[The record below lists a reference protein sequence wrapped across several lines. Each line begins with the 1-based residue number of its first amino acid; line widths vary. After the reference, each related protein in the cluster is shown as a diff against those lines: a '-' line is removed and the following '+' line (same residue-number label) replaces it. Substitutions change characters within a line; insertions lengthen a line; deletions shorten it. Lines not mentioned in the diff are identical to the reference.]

1 MRAGIPE
8 IIPPRAAGSP
18 RRRKRAAGQPRKK
31 GDYLWRDFWTDPAV
45 RKGLRRILLKACR
58 RVEERGSVE
67 SDLLLYCLRINDDS
81 SLEDKLSEPWKP
93 GGDSAPD
100 LSIWEM
106 LSVNLYSDLHSE
118 LSATVEV
125 PTPTRAQRKRIRA
138 FVAKLNREQFPNYEA
153 AAAALLRGAGVPARQ
168 KEMADRR
175 RLSRWAK
182 RLTGSYCDAEV
193 AAFLTAARR
202 HCGYR
207 KPRVL
212 AAALKQDRRRN
223 PRQYSL
229 KP

>member
-1 MRAGIPE
+1 LEEP
-8 IIPPRAAGSP
+8 GS
-18 RRRKRAAGQPRKK
+18 A
-31 GDYLWRDFWTDPAV
+31 
-45 RKGLRRILLKACR
+45 
-58 RVEERGSVE
+58 E
-67 SDLLLYCLRINDDS
+67 SDLLLYCLRTNDDS
-81 SLEDKLSEPWKP
+81 PLEDKLGEPWKP
-93 GGDSAPD
+93 GGASGLD

-125 PTPTRAQRKRIRA
+125 PTLTRAQRRKTLTT
-138 FVAKLNREQFPNYEA
+138 VAKLRREGPLDYEL
-153 AAAALLRGAGVPARQ
+153 AALVAQLVPQLERRARVPTRG

-182 RLTGSYCDAEV
+182 RLTGAYCDAEV
-193 AAFLTAARR
+193 AALLTAARR

-207 KPRVL
+207 NPRVS

>member
-1 MRAGIPE
+1 MRARIPE

-18 RRRKRAAGQPRKK
+18 RRRKRPADQPRKK
-31 GDYLWRDFWTDPAV
+31 GDYLWGDFWDDPAV
-45 RKGLRRILLKACR
+45 RKARRRIVAKAWR
-58 RVEERGSVE
+58 RLAGPGSEERDALLE
-67 SDLLLYCLRINDDS
+67 SLRTGDDSFIENLINDDDS
-81 SLEDKLSEPWKP
+81 SQLNFW
-93 GGDSAPD
+93 
-100 LSIWEM
+100 WEE

-125 PTPTRAQRKRIRA
+125 PTPTRAQRKKTLA
-138 FVAKLNREQFPNYEA
+138 SVAKLRREQLPNYEEA
-153 AAAALLRGAGVPARQ
+153 AAALERGAGVPARQ

-193 AAFLTAARR
+193 AVFLTAARR

-207 KPRVL
+207 NARVSP
-212 AAALKQDRRRN
+212 AALKQDRRRN